1 MNVDYYSK
9 QFDMFQY
16 YEKFKLNFQY
26 ATKVKP
32 AEGNSVSPLL
42 YAIPHP
48 SELFATDYDTN
59 YLVDLMGRL
68 HGVGAEKT
76 YERNGVQS
84 KMVVIELDNDGYRFK
99 CTLFGEFVDVLNA
112 FIASGETQNV
122 IVMLMLA
129 KVKKFQG
136 RATVQNT
143 LCASKLLF
151 NPEYTIAVDL
161 RKRMM
166 GKDDSP
172 SPAICIL
179 QDTSKISLEDDFLKA
194 TPITTIEALKDNKM
208 ETNLVVCGTIKAI
221 LDESDWFYTAC
232 LCNKKVYPDERM
244 YFCEKCNKHV
254 VTVFPRY
261 RLKLRVIDSTDSATF
276 VVFDRDTAEL
286 FKKSCSDMIDSMG
299 PNCDG
304 PPKELLDMMEKTYL
318 FKVETNV
325 KEETRFEKSYRVKRL
340 TDNADLIARFKSKY
354 SVVESVDGGLE
365 ISIGNSVEVMKNG
378 DASAENVVQDLL
390 NKFSDEAVS
399 VDKEIIDVDD
409 IADGVGSSSKRDFSF
424 SGSNGGDATP
434 VLKKVKI
441 EKE

>member
-1 MNVDYYSK
+1 MVRVVRLWFVKDLATNKPPFSMEMVFMDKNGDRIHGTVRRTLIYKFENEIKEGGVYTLSNFGIAANVGEYRTTRH
-9 QFDMFQY
+9 Q
-16 YEKFKLNFQY
+16 FKLNFQY

-84 KMVVIELDNDGYRFK
+84 KMVVIELDNDG
-99 CTLFGEFVDVLNA
+99 
-112 FIASGETQNV
+112 
-122 IVMLMLA
+122 
-129 KVKKFQG
+129 
-136 RATVQNT
+136 ATVQNT

-166 GKDDSP
+166 GKDDST

-208 ETNLVVCGTIKAI
+208 ETNLVVCGTVKAI

-261 RLKLRVIDSTDSATF
+261 RLKL
-276 VVFDRDTAEL
+276 
-286 FKKSCSDMIDSMG
+286 
-299 PNCDG
+299 
-304 PPKELLDMMEKTYL
+304 
-318 FKVETNV
+318 
-325 KEETRFEKSYRVKRL
+325 
-340 TDNADLIARFKSKY
+340 FKSKY

-365 ISIGNSVEVMKNG
+365 VSIGNSVEVMKNG

>member
-1 MNVDYYSK
+1 MK
-9 QFDMFQY
+9 CG
-16 YEKFKLNFQY
+16 EKKVVKLLHSGKESVAPSLHMVAITFAFKAQ
-26 ATKVKP
+26 AWVKP

-161 RKRMM
+161 RKR
-166 GKDDSP
+166 
-172 SPAICIL
+172 
-179 QDTSKISLEDDFLKA
+179 
-194 TPITTIEALKDNKM
+194 TTMDRM
-208 ETNLVVCGTIKAI
+208 EI
-221 LDESDWFYTAC
+221 
-232 LCNKKVYPDERM
+232 
-244 YFCEKCNKHV
+244 
-254 VTVFPRY
+254 
-261 RLKLRVIDSTDSATF
+261 
-276 VVFDRDTAEL
+276 
-286 FKKSCSDMIDSMG
+286 
-299 PNCDG
+299 
-304 PPKELLDMMEKTYL
+304 
-318 FKVETNV
+318 
-325 KEETRFEKSYRVKRL
+325 
-340 TDNADLIARFKSKY
+340 
-354 SVVESVDGGLE
+354 
-365 ISIGNSVEVMKNG
+365 
-378 DASAENVVQDLL
+378 
-390 NKFSDEAVS
+390 
-399 VDKEIIDVDD
+399 
-409 IADGVGSSSKRDFSF
+409 
-424 SGSNGGDATP
+424 
-434 VLKKVKI
+434 
-441 EKE
+441 